1 MISAVLLCICSHAQ
15 PRFCLGVDLVS
26 TIRSGGITVTAGCG
40 FSSRWSVTW
49 RAESGIC
56 PFSAKEDNEYDEHL
70 GEFEIGREKTQSI
83 RNSSVGFQY
92 WTGSTFEG
100 AYLEAGVRCTQD
112 MRADCCIGAGYC
124 IPICKNLC
132 TIISAGTDILSTL
145 REGKASGTGLSIGVY
160 WTIGKVSQ

>member
-15 PRFCLGVDLVS
+15 PRFCLGIDLGS
-26 TIRSGGITVTAGCG
+26 LIRNGGITVTAGCG

-56 PFSAKEDNEYDEHL
+56 PFSAKEDNEYEEHL
-70 GEFEIGREKTQSI
+70 GEFEVPREKAQSI
-83 RNSSVGFQY
+83 RNSS
-92 WTGSTFEG
+92 
-100 AYLEAGVRCTQD
+100 YLEAGVRCTQD

-124 IPICKNLC
+124 IPICKGLC